1 MIHRTEADHIPCYAM
16 PPTLAKG
23 LVAVL
28 LVGCG

>member
-1 MIHRTEADHIPCYAM
+1 MIHRTEAGHIPYSAM

>member
-1 MIHRTEADHIPCYAM
+1 MIHRTEVDHIPCSAM

-23 LVAVL
+23 LVTVL